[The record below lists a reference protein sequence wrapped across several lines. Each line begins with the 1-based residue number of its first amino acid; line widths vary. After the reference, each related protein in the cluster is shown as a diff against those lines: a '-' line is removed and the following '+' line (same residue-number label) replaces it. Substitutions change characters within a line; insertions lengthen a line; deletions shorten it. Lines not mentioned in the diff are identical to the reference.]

1 MLRWGLACGTITLD
15 KIAGDVNIADLMT
28 KPITGLRFFILRAR
42 VLGLP
47 IHGPYPGLIHDVR
60 VPQAYLISQI

>member
-1 MLRWGLACGTITLD
+1 MGVGLRTITLD

-42 VLGLP
+42 GLGLP
-47 IHGPYPGLIHDVR
+47 IQGTVPTPTGPDPYPDHTPD
-60 VPQAYLISQI
+60 